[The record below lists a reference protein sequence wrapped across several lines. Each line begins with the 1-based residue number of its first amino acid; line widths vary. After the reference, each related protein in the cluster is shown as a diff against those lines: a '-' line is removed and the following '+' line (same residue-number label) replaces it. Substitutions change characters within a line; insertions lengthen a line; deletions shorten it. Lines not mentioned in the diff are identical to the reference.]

1 MSRTLFENSKA
12 ALVFA
17 GMTIVGALA
26 MVGTEDSSG
35 VLDKTVDRFGQQR
48 EAIVEEAR
56 PVSEE
61 RVQMIE
67 PLDPASGWGGTGSAV
82 FGEYTEEV
90 VTPEP
95 EEDEAAPVAPPV
107 RSEPRTFQQTAPVG
121 GPVTADAPGIAV
133 PGEDD
138 ARDSAISR
146 ATPVVTSRTIRVAPQ

>member
-1 MSRTLFENSKA
+1 MSRTVFENSKA

-26 MVGTEDSSG
+26 MVGTEDG
-35 VLDKTVDRFGQQR
+35 GGALDKTVDSFRQQR
-48 EAIVEEAR
+48 EAVIEEA
-56 PVSEE
+56 PTFSEE
-61 RVQMIE
+61 RTEVIE
-67 PLDPASGWGGTGSAV
+67 PLNPASGWGGSGSAV

-107 RSEPRTFQQTAPVG
+107 RSEPRTFQQTAPIG
-121 GPVTADAPGIAV
+121 GSVTADASGIAV

-146 ATPVVTSRTIRVAPQ
+146 ATPVVTSRTIRIAPQ

>member
-26 MVGTEDSSG
+26 MVGTEDG
-35 VLDKTVDRFGQQR
+35 GGALDKTVDRFRQQR
-48 EAIVEEAR
+48 EAVIEEA
-56 PVSEE
+56 PTFSEE
-61 RVQMIE
+61 RTEVIE

-107 RSEPRTFQQTAPVG
+107 RPEPRTFQQTAPVG

-146 ATPVVTSRTIRVAPQ
+146 ATPVVTSRTIRIAPQ